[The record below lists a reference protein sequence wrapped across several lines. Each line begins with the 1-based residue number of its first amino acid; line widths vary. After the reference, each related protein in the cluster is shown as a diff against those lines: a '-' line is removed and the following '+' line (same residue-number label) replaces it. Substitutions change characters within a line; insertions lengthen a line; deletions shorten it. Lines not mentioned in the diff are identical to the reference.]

1 MEVFKP
7 AVSFYLKVYADYF
20 HQMRTCIFSDG
31 AKMSVK
37 NTYSLFFFVPLIC
50 FEWKSV
56 LRKTLFSISPVLFQ
70 LNQLVSINHRTTT
83 ESQCYNGN
91 AGKVAGSI
99 PLLPSWISCQCV
111 IMHKTF
117 VYHISEHLERQRL
130 HRLFKVSLP
139 MLNYSCH
146 YEC

>member
-1 MEVFKP
+1 MVPKCLSKIPIHF
-7 AVSFYLKVYADYF
+7 
-20 HQMRTCIFSDG
+20 
-31 AKMSVK
+31 
-37 NTYSLFFFVPLIC
+37 FFFVPLIC

-83 ESQCYNGN
+83 EFQCYNGN

-117 VYHISEHLERQRL
+117 VYHISEHLQRQSL